1 MRKLTLALVT
11 AAIFAAGCLHL
22 NELSLEERI
31 AARHKVLVSDD
42 CSDRFLLRAFSRLS
56 YAQRLD
62 AYTKCTGKR

>member
-42 CSDRFLLRAFSRLS
+42 WGGGHRIIFDFLRTR
-56 YAQRLD
+56 
-62 AYTKCTGKR
+62 GG